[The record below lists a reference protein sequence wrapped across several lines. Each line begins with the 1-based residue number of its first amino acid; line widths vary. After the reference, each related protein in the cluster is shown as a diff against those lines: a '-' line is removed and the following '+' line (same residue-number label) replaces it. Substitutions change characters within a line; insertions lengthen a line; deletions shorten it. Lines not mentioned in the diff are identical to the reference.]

1 MSATNSAPSS
11 PKRIGLAL
19 SGGGFRASIFHLGVI
34 RRLEELRIMPDV
46 NVISAVSGGSI
57 LAAFY
62 ACEMENQLRGL
73 VHDHDWLNNDKRME
87 AYKNVAQQF
96 LSKVDLNMR
105 SRALV
110 FTPFYH
116 PPLFLYSLVSRPF
129 RQDARS
135 VLIQKEYDEHFYQDC
150 TLDQLPAV
158 PPERA
163 RQVQKE
169 KEILTG
175 PRLLLNATSLM
186 TGERREFSRDAN
198 TRLAELRTSNKNVLK
213 ISRVVGASAGVPGVF
228 PPTSICGDLLVD
240 GGVSDNQGIEGLLE
254 PILRPIQA
262 LQTPVRGN
270 KDERCHDAVKP
281 LPPEGPV
288 TQFLLISDASQQL
301 ELTHRLS
308 TSVRSVLARVNEIL
322 QHQVRTKLLHLVE
335 NAYNEDQICFAFV
348 HLLLSLKDAGI
359 DERVPAEYI
368 EGIARIRT
376 DLDQFSYVEREALMY
391 HGYTLIDAMVK
402 HWCTKL
408 IQERFPKGNVPAMLA
423 PPLFAR
429 PHDEKTRK
437 LVKRE
442 LNAGSQNVFLLRC
455 WKKYGQWEDWKNP
468 AFWALWIVWSL
479 GSLFAL
485 LFTVALFV
493 WPGFE
498 WTRNAVARYI
508 AGPFPVFLVDALGA
522 VAKKMGWLPAVA
534 AIRGVHGFVDG
545 VVQRVAELTAAVIL
559 VGVPFYVATFFVWAW
574 TRLIVRK
581 ADLRRYHLI
590 AGDDADFK
598 SLKWVKPKGPS
609 KDSGA
614 HPAEA
619 PRTEPEAH
627 EG

>member
-1 MSATNSAPSS
+1 MAAQNPAPSS

-34 RRLEELRIMPDV
+34 RRLEELKIMPNV

-62 ACEMENQLRGL
+62 ACEMENQLREL
-73 VHDHDWLNNDKRME
+73 VRDNDWLNYDNRMR

-116 PPLFLYSLVSRPF
+116 LPLFLYSVISRPF

-163 RQVQKE
+163 KEVQKE

-254 PILRPIQA
+254 PILRPVEYH
-262 LQTPVRGN
+262 PKPSRGN
-270 KDERCHDAVKP
+270 IDEHCHDAVPAPTK
-281 LPPEGPV
+281 EGPKIH
-288 TQFLLISDASQQL
+288 FLLISDASQQL
-301 ELTHRLS
+301 ELKHRLS
-308 TSVRSVLARVNEIL
+308 TGVQSVLARVNDIL
-322 QHQVRTKLLHLVE
+322 QHQVRTKLLQLVE
-335 NAYNEDQICFAFV
+335 NAYNENEICFAFV

-359 DERVPAEYI
+359 DDRVPAEYV

-391 HGYTLIDAMVK
+391 HGYTLIDAMVR

-408 IQERFPKGNVPAMLA
+408 IPEELREDSKKMPPMLA
-423 PPLFAR
+423 PPLFAK
-429 PHDEKTRK
+429 PHDEKTRE
-437 LVKRE
+437 LIKRE
-442 LNAGSQNVFLLRC
+442 LNAGSQNVFLLRT
-455 WKKYGQWEDWKNP
+455 WKKYGQWADWKTR
-468 AFWALWIVWSL
+468 AFWQLWSLWSL
-479 GSLFAL
+479 GLAFAL
-485 LFTVALFV
+485 LGSVMLFV
-493 WPGFE
+493 WPGFNR
-498 WTRNAVARYI
+498 TRDALAQYI
-508 AGPFPVFLVDALGA
+508 AGPLPVYLINVIEA
-522 VAKKMGWLPAVA
+522 VAQKLSWTAVVD
-534 AIRGVHGFVDG
+534 AIRGVHQFVDG
-545 VVQRVAELTAAVIL
+545 VVVRVAELTAAVIL

-574 TRLIVRK
+574 TRHIVRK
-581 ADLRRYHLI
+581 ADLRRYRMI
-590 AGDDADFK
+590 VRNNRADPK
-598 SLKWVKPKGPS
+598 SLEWVLPERP
-609 KDSGA
+609 
-614 HPAEA
+614 PA
-619 PRTEPEAH
+619 PRTEPEVH
-627 EG
+627 PG